1 MRYGDKNRSEII
13 PIAQPWNVNIWILKY
28 SLPQKGNPNAN
39 VCNLIGNHHA
49 SCATNE
55 TKGKS
60 ERRNCRWEKVPQA
73 YCRHNVKVVPH
84 KDIESD
90 FRTSHEKSDAQ
101 VIFTGA
107 GYVAQ
112 KVIFGLWKHCFQKAH
127 RKSKT
132 IFRILGFSNFYTWRF
147 SISSSCSWP
156 SFLSFA
162 SFSGINHSQL
172 GPFEEMSDVDEWTTS

>member
-1 MRYGDKNRSEII
+1 M
-13 PIAQPWNVNIWILKY
+13 
-28 SLPQKGNPNAN
+28 
-39 VCNLIGNHHA
+39 
-49 SCATNE
+49 
-55 TKGKS
+55 
-60 ERRNCRWEKVPQA
+60 
-73 YCRHNVKVVPH
+73 
-84 KDIESD
+84 
-90 FRTSHEKSDAQ
+90 
-101 VIFTGA
+101 
-107 GYVAQ
+107 AQ

-172 GPFEEMSDVDEWTTS
+172 GPFEEMSDVDEWTTSSGNVMHQSLKARSSKWSYPLYPTIWCFWWTICSYKTHPIPSHPIQSHPIPSNPIRSHPIPSTYSIEDDDLSCSKMH